1 MTLVYLVLL
10 LGALLA
16 IAGVVSAN
24 RFVRQRHL
32 VEESWRQVDV
42 ELRRRHDLIPNLVHT
57 VRASAAHET
66 AAIQRVLD
74 ARQVA
79 LTARAAGDPLPA
91 AEAALSASVGGL
103 LAVAEGYP
111 QLTAA
116 PGFQQLQ
123 SQLAETE
130 DRLAAARRLHN
141 GNVRALNTRVESFPS
156 SLVASAMSVEQA
168 DYLELGPAERDRLEL
183 TPDLSADELAPLPV
197 DPPRP

>member
-1 MTLVYLVLL
+1 MTLLYLVLVL
-10 LGALLA
+10 AGLLA

-42 ELRRRHDLIPNLVHT
+42 ELRRRSDLIPNLVET

-66 AAIQRVLD
+66 AAIQRVID
-74 ARQVA
+74 ARQAA
-79 LTARAAGDPLPA
+79 LTARAAGGAEPA

-123 SQLAETE
+123 GQLAETE

-141 GNVRALNTRVESFPS
+141 GNVRALNTRIEAFPS
-156 SLVASAMSVEQA
+156 SFVASAMSVERA
-168 DYLELGPAERDRLEL
+168 DYVELAPAERDALEL
-183 TPDLSADELAPLPV
+183 PPDLSAGGLDALE
-197 DPPRP
+197 PPRS